1 LGDEYADKV
10 AADYQPWYLR
20 PNYLATDILIEPDGS
35 VRGGTVPA
43 LVERLTA
50 HEQVS
55 DPTFGKAFLMTYK
68 SFTTLDEVFDLL
80 VARFHIQPPENL
92 TQLER
97 EDWCKLK
104 QHVIQVR

>member
-1 LGDEYADKV
+1 M

-68 SFTTLDEVFDLL
+68 SFATLDEVFDLL

-104 QHVIQVR
+104 QHVIQVRSVMFFL